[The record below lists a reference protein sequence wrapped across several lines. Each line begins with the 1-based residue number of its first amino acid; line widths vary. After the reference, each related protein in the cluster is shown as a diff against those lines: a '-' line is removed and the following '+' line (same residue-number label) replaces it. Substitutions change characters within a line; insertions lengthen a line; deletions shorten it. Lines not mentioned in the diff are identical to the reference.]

1 MTAPTVDINAST
13 EVTIDTDTITVGSSN
28 AADPLFV
35 LKNTT
40 NDADGARLRF
50 VKDKGAAG
58 AQGDD
63 AGVIQFFADNAI

>member
-1 MTAPTVDINAST
+1 MVI
-13 EVTIDTDTITVGSSN
+13 
-28 AADPLFV
+28 

-63 AGVIQFFADNAI
+63 AYQVAQGQGFSGNRDAFILSLKGDGNSDQFFKSSCTWNQF